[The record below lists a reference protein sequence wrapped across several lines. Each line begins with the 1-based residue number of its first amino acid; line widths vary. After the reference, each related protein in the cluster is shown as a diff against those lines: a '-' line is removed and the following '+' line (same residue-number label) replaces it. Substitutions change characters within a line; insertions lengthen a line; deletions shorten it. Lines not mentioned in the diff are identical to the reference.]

1 MPESADSQTREEGAD
16 IVELIVFRLG
26 DEEFSAAIDQV
37 REVITKGVITPVPDS
52 PPFVTGVTNVRGEVT
67 LVVDLR
73 ARFGLPM
80 APDVESKHIVITRQ
94 ERNLFGLMADEVTQ
108 VLRIP
113 RSQIKPAPEPV
124 TKTESE
130 HIKGVLTIENRLI
143 LLLDLDRLLS
153 EEGFAAWAEGQVAK
167 HAPVEPEPEI
177 EAEARE
183 EEADAA
189 APPEEVLQAEAEA
202 PQPVGAAAGE

>member
-1 MPESADSQTREEGAD
+1 MSDTTDSQTHKEGTD

-37 REVITKGVITPVPDS
+37 REVITRGVITPVPDS
-52 PPFVTGVTNVRGEVT
+52 PPFVTGVTNVRGEIT

-73 ARFGLPM
+73 ARFGLPV
-80 APDVESKHIVITRQ
+80 APEAESKHIVITRQ
-94 ERNLFGLMADEVTQ
+94 ELNLFGLMVDEVTE

-113 RSQIKPAPEPV
+113 RSQIKPAPESV
-124 TKTESE
+124 TKTESG

-153 EEGFAAWAEGQVAK
+153 EEGFASWAQGQIAK
-167 HAPVEPEPEI
+167 HAPGEPEPL
-177 EAEARE
+177 AEAGTQE
-183 EEADAA
+183 EETDVA
-189 APPEEVLQAEAEA
+189 APPEDAPQAETES
-202 PQPVGAAAGE
+202 PQPVGAAARV